1 MQNINEALK
10 GNIETISKEVST
22 SKEELDNKEVLIQ
35 KYKVRKEDSLNFRYL
50 LTSVTFAASVL
61 ILSCFEHIPA
71 GIS

>member
-35 KYKVRKEDSLNFRYL
+35 KYKVRKKGFS
-50 LTSVTFAASVL
+50 
-61 ILSCFEHIPA
+61 
-71 GIS
+71 

>member
-35 KYKVRKEDSLNFRYL
+35 KYKVRKKGFSWLQLPFNFCHFC
-50 LTSVTFAASVL
+50 S
-61 ILSCFEHIPA
+61 
-71 GIS
+71 